1 MSTTRTRRVVLIG
14 AVGAGIVGVA
24 AASFSVAQ
32 AGHENAVLFAELSG
46 ANEVGEDGSTGVG
59 DTDGSGESYVFGIDD
74 DTTTLCYV
82 ITAQGIDPTFEAG
95 VTGMAHIHRGAEGEN
110 GPVVA
115 ALAFPLEGDAG
126 DCITEGEP
134 DKFPLIG
141 TEGEPEAIVADIL
154 ANPANY
160 YVNVHTGEFPDGAV
174 RGQLVNVQDL
184 APEGSTPT
192 GSGPVASAPVG
203 SAPAGSDPM
212 GSMPTGS
219 DPMGSDPMGSDPMGS
234 TPMGSDPMGS
244 DPMGS
249 MPTDTAPTD
258 TAPTETGAPPTSG

>member
-14 AVGAGIVGVA
+14 AVGAGLIGAA

-32 AGHENAVLFAELSG
+32 AGHENAVLFAELAG

-74 DTTTLCYV
+74 DPTTLCYV
-82 ITAQGIDPTFEAG
+82 ITAQGIEPTFE
-95 VTGMAHIHRGAEGEN
+95 TGAAHIHRGAEGEN
-110 GPVVA
+110 GPIVA
-115 ALAFPLEGDAG
+115 ALAFPLGGDAG

-160 YVNVHTGEFPDGAV
+160 YVNVHTAEFPDGAI
-174 RGQLVNVQDL
+174 RGQLINVQDL
-184 APEGSTPT
+184 APD
-192 GSGPVASAPVG
+192 V
-203 SAPAGSDPM
+203 SAPAGSDPVASAPAASDPVASAPA
-212 GSMPTGS
+212 GSDPVASAPAGSDPTGS
-219 DPMGSDPMGSDPMGS
+219 M
-234 TPMGSDPMGS
+234 PMGS

-258 TAPTETGAPPTSG
+258 TAPPDTAPTDSAAPPTSAGG